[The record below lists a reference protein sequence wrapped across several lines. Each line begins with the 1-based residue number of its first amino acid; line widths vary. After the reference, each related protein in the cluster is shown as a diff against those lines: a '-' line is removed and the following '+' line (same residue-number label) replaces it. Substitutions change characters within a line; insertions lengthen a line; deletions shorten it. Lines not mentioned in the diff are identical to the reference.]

1 MKKPKASDFV
11 FLDTETV
18 AEKETYFEDKVF
30 DDLIEIGI
38 VDIEGNVLLQSLVK
52 PLPKYH
58 STEWNG
64 TKYHGLTIADLQD
77 APTLMDISEQ
87 VSEIISNR
95 YVVAHNSQF
104 DLSVLRQSWKANGLK
119 MEDFPSSR
127 WIDTKSEYEKAFL
140 SHIENPKELRSASS
154 LKTLCTRYGFYAKDL
169 HHRASHDAE
178 MLRKLFMEMY
188 TLDMPYPWEWT
199 QSVTKHNRVITVNP

>member
-1 MKKPKASDFV
+1 MCSC
-11 FLDTETV
+11 
-18 AEKETYFEDKVF
+18 
-30 DDLIEIGI
+30 
-38 VDIEGNVLLQSLVK
+38 NRLLNHYLSIILQ
-52 PLPKYH
+52 
-58 STEWNG
+58 WNG

-87 VSEIISNR
+87 VSEILHNR

-104 DLSVLRQSWKANGLK
+104 DLSVLRQSWKANHLK
-119 MEDFPSSR
+119 MEYFPESK
-127 WIDTKSEYEKAFL
+127 WVCTKSEYEKAFL

-154 LKTLCTRYGFYAKDL
+154 LKTLCTKYGFYAKDL